1 MKAALRRA
9 VTVFTTF
16 ERWVTMLA
24 ALSMFAI
31 MVIAAADVGM
41 RYVFNAPFVWAHELI
56 SLYLVPILVY
66 FAISATFAVNGHIS
80 VDLLQYRIPDRA
92 RHACYMVSSALV
104 SVLFALLV
112 VRAFHR
118 SLDEYLAANVL
129 AGVIAW
135 PVWPSSAIV
144 VLGSAMLCLRAGVNA
159 VLHAVTL
166 FSRRE
171 VVELPPLAV
180 EDEMQLEP
188 L

>member
-1 MKAALRRA
+1 MKAVLLRA
-9 VTVFTTF
+9 AAIFKSF
-16 ERWVTMLA
+16 ERWITMLA

-31 MVIAAADVGM
+31 MIIAAADVGM
-41 RYVFNAPFVWAHELI
+41 RYLFNAPFIWAHELI

-66 FAISATFAVNGHIS
+66 FAISATFAVHGHIS

-104 SVLFALLV
+104 SALFAALV
-112 VRAFHR
+112 VQAFHR
-118 SLDEYLAANVL
+118 SLDEYLAGNVL

-144 VLGSAMLCLRAGVNA
+144 VLGSLMLCLRAGVDA
-159 VLHAVTL
+159 VLRAMTL
-166 FSRRE
+166 FSHRE

>member
-1 MKAALRRA
+1 MKAALLRA
-9 VTVFTTF
+9 AAMFTTF
-16 ERWVTMLA
+16 ERWITLLA

-80 VDLLQYRIPDRA
+80 VDLLQYRLPDRA
-92 RHACYMVSSALV
+92 RHACYLVAAALTSAL
-104 SVLFALLV
+104 FAALAV
-112 VRAFHR
+112 QAFHR
-118 SLDEYLAANVL
+118 SLDEYLAGNVL

-144 VLGSAMLCLRAGVNA
+144 VLGAVMLCLRTAVTA
-159 VLHAVTL
+159 VLHAITL